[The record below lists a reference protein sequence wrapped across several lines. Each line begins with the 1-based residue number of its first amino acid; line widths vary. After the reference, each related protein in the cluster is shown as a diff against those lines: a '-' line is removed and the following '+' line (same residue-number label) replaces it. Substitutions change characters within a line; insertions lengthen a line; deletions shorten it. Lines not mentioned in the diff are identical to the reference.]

1 MYMPLSDAG
10 SEAYRP
16 VEVKPLT
23 GGGYLIEGPMP
34 ADEKWAYAP
43 GTVVKVKWK
52 RFVDG
57 EHKLVPTGPATAAAE
72 LADHAKR
79 MLALSVVGAVILLT
93 IAWLPRGADGLIEP
107 LPLFLMGIGLAVVA
121 VAGMI
126 WLKPRSYVMKWT
138 LWLALSFGALFS
150 LVTLPFIFR

>member
-1 MYMPLSDAG
+1 MYMPLSAEG
-10 SEAYRP
+10 SDAYRP

-34 ADEKWAYAP
+34 ADEKWAYTP

-52 RFVDG
+52 RFADG
-57 EHKLVPTGPATAAAE
+57 EHKLVPTGPATVAAE
-72 LADHAKR
+72 IADHAKR
-79 MLALSVVGAVILLT
+79 MLALSTVGAVILL
-93 IAWLPRGADGLIEP
+93 IMAWSPRGPDGVIEP
-107 LPLFLMGIGLAVVA
+107 LPLFLMGTGLAVAA

-138 LWLALSFGALFS
+138 LWLALGFGVLFS
-150 LVTLPFIFR
+150 LVTLRFIVR